1 MERIATSLS
10 SETRHK
16 TISTQLCQNELRNY
30 ARTVFLKTI
39 FILLILLL
47 ASRVFAQDTLPQK
60 SLEVYGFAM
69 VDMGYNFDQIDPR
82 WFDALRINRLP
93 KYKDQ
98 FAPDGTWFFGVRQ
111 TRFGVKG
118 YTPTK
123 MGDLTVRFE
132 FDMFGTGSDEG
143 QTTMRLRYA
152 YGQLGKFLAGQ
163 ATSPFMD
170 ADVWPNTVEYWGPSG
185 MVYYRNVQVRYM
197 PINDAD
203 KELWIALERPG
214 AGADKGTISIPE
226 DGPSLP
232 SLDSVK
238 AKLSAPDISAHFK
251 KRGKWGSVQLAGIFR
266 PLKWADTRVNKGGT
280 DLSGSATGWGAHL
293 SAAINLT
300 KNTVF
305 RGNYVYGEG
314 IENYMQ
320 DAPNDI
326 GTVLTSNPS
335 KPIEGK
341 ALPVTGIMAWIDH
354 NWNPTWWTS
363 LGYSNVTIDNTATAA
378 GTTSYKYG
386 QYASLTIG
394 TTPIQNTMAAVEFQW
409 GQREGEDGFKAECK
423 KIQISFKYNFSTT
436 FFKPKGGQD

>member
-1 MERIATSLS
+1 MKS
-10 SETRHK
+10 K
-16 TISTQLCQNELRNY
+16 
-30 ARTVFLKTI
+30 
-39 FILLILLL
+39 ILLAFI
-47 ASRVFAQDTLPQK
+47 AICSFIAVNAQSDSMQQK

-69 VDMGYNFDQIDPR
+69 VDMGYNFKQIDPR
-82 WFDALRINRLP
+82 WFDAMRINRLP

-118 YTPTK
+118 YTPTT

-152 YGQLGKFLAGQ
+152 YGQLGKFLIGQ

-170 ADVWPNTVEYWGPSG
+170 DDQWPNTVEYWGPSG
-185 MVYYRNVQVRYM
+185 MVFYRNVQVRYM

-226 DGPSLP
+226 LP
-232 SLDSVK
+232 ALDSVK
-238 AKLSAPDISAHFK
+238 AKLSAPDVSAHFK

-280 DLSGSATGWGAHL
+280 DLSGSATGWGANL

-305 RGNYVYGEG
+305 RGNVVYGEG

-326 GTVLTSNPS
+326 GTVVTGVPS

-341 ALPVTGIMAWIDH
+341 ALPVTGITAWIDH

-363 LGYSNVTIDNTATAA
+363 LGYSSVSIENTATAA
-378 GTTSYKYG
+378 HTTSYKAG

-394 TTPIQNTMAAVEFQW
+394 TTPVKNTMAAVEFQW
-409 GQREGEDGFKAECK
+409 GQREGEDGFKADIQ
-423 KIQISFKYNFSTT
+423 KIQFSFKYNFSTT
-436 FFKPKGGQD
+436 FFKPKGGQN

>member
-1 MERIATSLS
+1 MNMQP
-10 SETRHK
+10 K
-16 TISTQLCQNELRNY
+16 
-30 ARTVFLKTI
+30 K
-39 FILLILLL
+39 LLIVTMLFLST
-47 ASRVFAQDTLPQK
+47 ASIINAQSDSMQLPQK

-98 FAPDGTWFFGVRQ
+98 FAPNGTFFFGVRQ

-152 YGQLGKFLAGQ
+152 YGQLGKFLIGQ

-170 ADVWPNTVEYWGPSG
+170 DDQWPNTVEYWGPSG
-185 MVYYRNVQVRYM
+185 MVFYRNVQVRYM

-226 DGPSLP
+226 LP
-232 SLDSVK
+232 SVDSVK
-238 AKLSAPDISAHFK
+238 AKLSAPDVSAHFK

-266 PLKWADTRVNKGGT
+266 PLKWEDTRVNKGGT
-280 DLSGSATGWGAHL
+280 NLSGSATGWGANL
-293 SAAINLT
+293 SAVINLT

-305 RGNYVYGEG
+305 RGNIVYGEG
-314 IENYMQ
+314 VENYMQ

-326 GTVLTSNPS
+326 GTVITGNPS
-335 KPIEGK
+335 KPIEGQT
-341 ALPVTGIMAWIDH
+341 LPVTGI
-354 NWNPTWWTS
+354 T
-363 LGYSNVTIDNTATAA
+363 NVSIENTATAA

-394 TTPIQNTMAAVEFQW
+394 TTPVKNTMAAVEFQW
-409 GQREGEDGFKAECK
+409 GQREGENGFKAPCT
-423 KIQISFKYNFSTT
+423 KIQFSFKYNFSTT

>member
-1 MERIATSLS
+1 MKS
-10 SETRHK
+10 K
-16 TISTQLCQNELRNY
+16 
-30 ARTVFLKTI
+30 
-39 FILLILLL
+39 ILLL
-47 ASRVFAQDTLPQK
+47 FITMCSFIAVNAQNDSMQQK

-69 VDMGYNFDQIDPR
+69 VDMGYNFKQIDPR
-82 WFDALRINRLP
+82 WFDAMRINRLP

-118 YTPTK
+118 YTPTT

-152 YGQLGKFLAGQ
+152 YGQLGKFLIGQ

-170 ADVWPNTVEYWGPSG
+170 DDQWPNTVEYWGPSG
-185 MVYYRNVQVRYM
+185 MVFYRNVQVRYI

-226 DGPSLP
+226 LP
-232 SLDSVK
+232 ALDSVK
-238 AKLSAPDISAHFK
+238 AKLSAPDVSAHFK

-266 PLKWADTRVNKGGT
+266 PLKWADTRVNKHGT
-280 DLSGSATGWGAHL
+280 DLSGNATGWGANL

-305 RGNYVYGEG
+305 RGNIVYGEG

-326 GTVLTSNPS
+326 GTVVTGVPS

-341 ALPVTGIMAWIDH
+341 ALPVTGITAWIDH

-363 LGYSNVTIDNTATAA
+363 LGYSSVSIENTATAA
-378 GTTSYKYG
+378 HTTSYKAG

-394 TTPIQNTMAAVEFQW
+394 TTPVKNTMAAVEFQW
-409 GQREGEDGFKAECK
+409 GQREGEDGFKADIQ
-423 KIQISFKYNFSTT
+423 KIQFSFKYNFSTT
-436 FFKPKGGQD
+436 FFKPKGGQN

>member
-1 MERIATSLS
+1 MKS
-10 SETRHK
+10 K
-16 TISTQLCQNELRNY
+16 
-30 ARTVFLKTI
+30 
-39 FILLILLL
+39 ILLL
-47 ASRVFAQDTLPQK
+47 FITMCSFIAVNAQNDSMQQK

-69 VDMGYNFDQIDPR
+69 VDMGYNFKQIDPR
-82 WFDALRINRLP
+82 WFDAMRINRLP
-93 KYKDQ
+93 KYKNQ

-170 ADVWPNTVEYWGPSG
+170 DDVWPNTLEYWGPCG
-185 MVYYRNVQVRYM
+185 MVFYRNVQVRYM

-226 DGPSLP
+226 LP
-232 SLDSVK
+232 ALDSVK

-266 PLKWADTRVNKGGT
+266 LLKWADTRVNKMGT
-280 DLSGSATGWGAHL
+280 DLSGSATGWGANL

-305 RGNYVYGEG
+305 RGNIVYGEG

-326 GTVLTSNPS
+326 GTVVTGVPS

-341 ALPVTGIMAWIDH
+341 ALPVTGITAWIDH

-363 LGYSNVTIDNTATAA
+363 LGYSSVSIENTATAA
-378 GTTSYKYG
+378 GSTSYKAG

-394 TTPIQNTMAAVEFQW
+394 TTPVKNTMAAVEFQW
-409 GQREGEDGFKAECK
+409 GQREGEDGFKADIQ
-423 KIQISFKYNFSTT
+423 KIQFSFKYNFSTT
-436 FFKPKGGQD
+436 FFKPKGGQN

>member
-1 MERIATSLS
+1 MERIATSLW

-16 TISTQLCQNELRNY
+16 TISTQLSQNELRNY
-30 ARTVFLKTI
+30 ARTVFLKTT

-118 YTPTK
+118 YTPTS

-152 YGQLGKFLAGQ
+152 YGQLGKFLIGQ

-326 GTVLTSNPS
+326 GTVLTGNPS
-335 KPIEGK
+335 KPIEGQ

-354 NWNPTWWTS
+354 NWNPAWWTS

-378 GTTSYKYG
+378 NTTSYKYG